1 MVAKR
6 RNTDIEETRDWLLSL
21 EEVLERR
28 GSERVSE
35 LLRELTEYAE
45 KNGVNVSAGLSTP
58 YVNTIAADEQLE
70 YPGDLELE
78 LKIQNL
84 IRWNAMAMV
93 VKANRVEKGI
103 GGHIATYASAS
114 TLYEVAFNHFIRGK
128 SKKHPAI

>member
-1 MVAKR
+1 MAAKR

-58 YVNTIAADEQLE
+58 YVNTITADEFEKQKS
-70 YPGDLELE
+70 DF
-78 LKIQNL
+78 KNL
-84 IRWNAMAMV
+84 
-93 VKANRVEKGI
+93 
-103 GGHIATYASAS
+103 
-114 TLYEVAFNHFIRGK
+114 LD
-128 SKKHPAI
+128 